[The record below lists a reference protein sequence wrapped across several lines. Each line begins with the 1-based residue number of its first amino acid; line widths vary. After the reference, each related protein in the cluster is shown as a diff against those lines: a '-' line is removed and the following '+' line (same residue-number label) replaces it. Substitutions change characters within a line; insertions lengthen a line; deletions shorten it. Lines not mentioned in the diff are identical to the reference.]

1 MVDSWGKIPSGLM
14 RGNIFEFGN
23 FEECVNFKRDLP
35 EPFGTMEGQYCKA
48 FLKLPKSEKS
58 MENVHFNMIYN
69 SSDIYEKEFSQESRA
84 GSSLSIGSGICIPK
98 SCEYDL
104 FLKYLKENNKPIT
117 ILGCSTND
125 PVKMELIDYFTL

>member
-1 MVDSWGKIPSGLM
+1 MEHTETRYLVRGMERPRIQRGRVCEVEEETLRKTTVCGALIHDQARKFYQNDMVDSWGKIPSGLM

-35 EPFGTMEGQYCKA
+35 EPF
-48 FLKLPKSEKS
+48 
-58 MENVHFNMIYN
+58 
-69 SSDIYEKEFSQESRA
+69 
-84 GSSLSIGSGICIPK
+84 
-98 SCEYDL
+98 
-104 FLKYLKENNKPIT
+104 ENNKPIT